1 MTNHDS
7 TRNIDSPPPGW
18 FVLDVMQREL
28 DGQDW
33 VALMIDTD
41 PDDLQA
47 RRSARQC
54 WVSIPGKHNTRDTA
68 CDALEVMLLGTEA
81 DDNT

>member
-1 MTNHDS
+1 
-7 TRNIDSPPPGW
+7 
-18 FVLDVMQREL
+18 
-28 DGQDW
+28 
-33 VALMIDTD
+33 MIDTD

-54 WVSIPGKHNTRDTA
+54 WVNIPGKHNTRDTA